1 MKRAASLAHRALWA
15 TWRGRL
21 IAALA
26 VLVAEAPRLAPA
38 DLSAWMVEQFPWAP
52 SWACEWTSVGI
63 LLARLGFMVSA
74 REKKCT

>member
-21 IAALA
+21 VAVLA

-52 SWACEWTSVGI
+52 SWACEGASVGI

-74 REKKCT
+74 RGKK

>member
-21 IAALA
+21 VAALA

-52 SWACEWTSVGI
+52 SWACEGASVGI

-74 REKKCT
+74 RGKM

>member
-21 IAALA
+21 VAALA
-26 VLVAEAPRLAPA
+26 VLVAEAPRLAPV

-52 SWACEWTSVGI
+52 SWACEGASVGI

-74 REKKCT
+74 RGKK

>member
-21 IAALA
+21 VAVLA

-38 DLSAWMVEQFPWAP
+38 DFSAWMVAQFPWMP
-52 SWACEWTSVGI
+52 SWACEGASVGI
-63 LLARLGFMVSA
+63 LLARFGFMVSA
-74 REKKCT
+74 WGKR

>member
-21 IAALA
+21 VAALA

-52 SWACEWTSVGI
+52 SWACEGASVGI

-74 REKKCT
+74 RGKK

>member
-1 MKRAASLAHRALWA
+1 MKRVTSLAHRALWA

-21 IAALA
+21 VAALA

-52 SWACEWTSVGI
+52 SWACEGASVGI

-74 REKKCT
+74 RGKK

>member
-38 DLSAWMVEQFPWAP
+38 DLSSWMVTQFPWAP
-52 SWACEWTSVGI
+52 SWACEGASVGI
-63 LLARLGFMVSA
+63 LLARFGFMVSA
-74 REKKCT
+74 WGKR

>member
-21 IAALA
+21 VAVLA

-52 SWACEWTSVGI
+52 SWACEGASVGI

-74 REKKCT
+74 RGKL